1 MADLA
6 STVSYLKTL
15 DTDLKAQTAALNGDT
30 TTNKTAYYK
39 LVDGR
44 TLYWDGF
51 MPKIVVSLLTTKLAN
66 QEYDAS
72 VRQGGV
78 VFWKTR
84 NGEILDVWFAANQD
98 KFTLVAD
105 QLTRKLGKDK
115 FKNMVL
121 SNPTITWDE
130 LTIPEGTI
138 LTPKVTFNLTPK
150 EGYEKASDSSET
162 VTLTI
167 RNLYKAAAPNTNL
180 FATQGASSSAT
191 PNNAS
196 QANDATTIEKVN
208 VYLNYT
214 GPNIELDAELPQ
226 VGNQNNTSINGTSS
240 VTGDFNDKFK
250 KLLVNVVKGGA
261 RWIFIITSNN

>member
-1 MADLA
+1 
-6 STVSYLKTL
+6 
-15 DTDLKAQTAALNGDT
+15 
-30 TTNKTAYYK
+30 
-39 LVDGR
+39 
-44 TLYWDGF
+44 
-51 MPKIVVSLLTTKLAN
+51 MPRIVLSPLPEEVARAN
-66 QEYDAS
+66 REYDAS
-72 VRQGGV
+72 VRKGGFD
-78 VFWKTR
+78 FWKTR

-105 QLTRKLGKDK
+105 QLTKKLGKDK

-150 EGYEKASDSSET
+150 DGYTLADNSENA

-167 RNLYKAAAPNTNL
+167 RNLYKEANPDTNV
-180 FATQGASSSAT
+180 FATQGASPSAAPSNSSV
-191 PNNAS
+191 
-196 QANDATTIEKVN
+196 NDANVKAKVN

-214 GPNIELDAELPQ
+214 GPAIMLNADLPT
-226 VGNQNNTSINGTSS
+226 VGGQENTLINGTSN

-261 RWIFIITSNN
+261 RSIFIIPSGN